1 MNNRNFSAK
10 GLDFMKKAAAV
21 LIGFAALSVGVCA
34 IPDAAVNA
42 MPVLS
47 VISPKTVSYSKTLQ
61 SRGTL
66 AYLGQSDVTSVLPLV
81 IKEYRVA
88 EGDII
93 EAGDVVALVDR
104 QGSLSLLESLGK
116 YGSVAVSTSDLS
128 AAAGLIP
135 AEITS
140 DRSGRVLSTAGSGA
154 AVQAGNSICTVAG
167 TDTLVITAPV
177 SELYISEIE
186 VGQNVTFTL
195 SAYPNETFVGA
206 VSAIAGSA
214 RSQYS
219 GSVLETV
226 VDVTITPN
234 EFDER
239 MKAGLTADVSFTLT
253 PPQNICVLS
262 YDAIGQDDGGE
273 YVYVYNDGKA
283 VKRRISTGAEFTDG
297 AQVII
302 GVTEH
307 EQVISSPEK
316 ISENSYIRM
325 E

>member
-1 MNNRNFSAK
+1 
-10 GLDFMKKAAAV
+10 MKKAAAV
-21 LIGFAALSVGVCA
+21 LIGFAALSAGICA

-47 VISPKTVSYSKTLQ
+47 VISPKIVSYSKTLQ
-61 SRGTL
+61 SSGTL
-66 AYLGQSDVTSVLPLV
+66 AYLGQSDVTSALPLV
-81 IKEYRVA
+81 IREYCIA

-104 QGSLSLLESLGK
+104 QGSLSLLESLGQ
-116 YGSVAVSTSDLS
+116 YASVAVSTSDLS
-128 AAAGLIP
+128 AASGLIP
-135 AEITS
+135 LEITS

-154 AVQAGNSICTVAG
+154 AVQAGSSICTVAG
-167 TDTLVITAPV
+167 TDTLVITTPV

-186 VGQNVTFTL
+186 TGQKVTFTL
-195 SAYPNETFVGA
+195 SAYPNEAFLGT

-226 VDVTITPN
+226 VDVAITPDS
-234 EFDER
+234 FDQR
-239 MKAGLTADVSFTLT
+239 MKAGLTADVTFTLT

-273 YVYVYNDGKA
+273 YVYVYSDGKA

-297 AQVII
+297 AQII
-302 GVTEH
+302 VGITEQ
-307 EQVISSPEK
+307 EQIISSPDK

-325 E
+325 EQK

>member
-1 MNNRNFSAK
+1 
-10 GLDFMKKAAAV
+10 MKKAAAV
-21 LIGFAALSVGVCA
+21 LIGFAALSVGICT

-61 SRGTL
+61 SSGTL
-66 AYLGQSDVTSVLPLV
+66 AYLGQSDVTSALPLV

-93 EAGDVVALVDR
+93 EAGDVVALVDK

-116 YGSVAVSTSDLS
+116 YGSIAVSTSDLS

-135 AEITS
+135 SEITS

-195 SAYPNETFVGA
+195 SAYPDETFIGTVF
-206 VSAIAGSA
+206 AIAGSA

-226 VDVTITPN
+226 VDVTIAPN

-273 YVYVYNDGKA
+273 YVYVYSEGKA

>member
-61 SRGTL
+61 SSGTL

-116 YGSVAVSTSDLS
+116 YGSVAVSASDLS

-307 EQVISSPEK
+307 EQVISYPEK

>member
-1 MNNRNFSAK
+1 
-10 GLDFMKKAAAV
+10 MKKAAAV
-21 LIGFAALSVGVCA
+21 LIGFAALSVGICT

-61 SRGTL
+61 SSGTL

-104 QGSLSLLESLGK
+104 QGSLSLLESLGQ
-116 YGSVAVSTSDLS
+116 YGSIAVSTSDLS

-135 AEITS
+135 SEITS

-195 SAYPNETFVGA
+195 SAYPDETFIGT

-226 VDVTITPN
+226 VDVTIAPN

-273 YVYVYNDGKA
+273 YVYVYSDGKA

>member
-1 MNNRNFSAK
+1 
-10 GLDFMKKAAAV
+10 MKKAAAV
-21 LIGFAALSVGVCA
+21 LIGFAALSAGICT

-61 SRGTL
+61 SSGTL

-104 QGSLSLLESLGK
+104 QGSLSLLESLGQ
-116 YGSVAVSTSDLS
+116 YGSIAVSTSDLS

-135 AEITS
+135 SEITS

-195 SAYPNETFVGA
+195 SAYPDETFIGT

-226 VDVTITPN
+226 VDVTIAPN

-273 YVYVYNDGKA
+273 YVYVYSDGKA

>member
-1 MNNRNFSAK
+1 
-10 GLDFMKKAAAV
+10 MKKAAAV
-21 LIGFAALSVGVCA
+21 LIGFAALSVGICT

-61 SRGTL
+61 SSGTL

-104 QGSLSLLESLGK
+104 QGSLSLLESLGQ
-116 YGSVAVSTSDLS
+116 YGSIAVSTSDLS

-135 AEITS
+135 SEITS

-195 SAYPNETFVGA
+195 SAYPDETFIGT

-226 VDVTITPN
+226 VEVTIAPN

-273 YVYVYNDGKA
+273 YVYVYSDGKA